1 MNPNQFCSLNR
12 VVLMMKIV
20 VKSVDFH
27 ADTKLVT
34 YIEQKL
40 SRLNRYF
47 ERSIQ
52 ADVHLKLQDT
62 GGRVRE
68 KLVEIRLNIPG
79 NALMDKRSG
88 KTFESAAMASI
99 EGLKRQLLRHK
110 EKVTMHGRG
119 VEPIVFDQEE

>member
-1 MNPNQFCSLNR
+1 
-12 VVLMMKIV
+12 MMKIV

-27 ADTKLVT
+27 ADTKLVA

-47 ERSIQ
+47 EKAIQ

-62 GGRVRE
+62 GGKVRD

-79 NALMDKRSG
+79 NDLIDKKSG
-88 KTFESAAMASI
+88 KTFETAVASAVDA
-99 EGLKRQLLRHK
+99 LKRQLVRHK
-110 EKVTMHGRG
+110 ERVTMHGRG
-119 VEPIVFDQEE
+119 AEPVLIEEEEEEE